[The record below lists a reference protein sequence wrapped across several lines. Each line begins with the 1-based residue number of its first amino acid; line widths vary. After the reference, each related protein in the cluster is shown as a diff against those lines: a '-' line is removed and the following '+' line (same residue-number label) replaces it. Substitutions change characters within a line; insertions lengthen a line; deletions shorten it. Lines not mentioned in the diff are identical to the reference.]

1 MATIFR
7 KKSLERIQS
16 PDQLDEYIHVANPAV
31 WMVLAAIVLLLV
43 GGGIWASVGTI
54 EETVPAALVVRGGE
68 ATCYVAQGRSSEVSP
83 GDAVRVEAGT
93 FAVDS
98 LGDAATSGD
107 VSASGSSQ
115 LTVVR
120 LDETPVAA
128 SEVVALAGDAATAA
142 LGDDAWAATV
152 QVDSNLPDGVYT
164 AAVVTDSYHP
174 LALLFGGN

>member
-83 GDAVRVEAGT
+83 GDAA
-93 FAVDS
+93 S
-98 LGDAATSGD
+98 SG
-107 VSASGSSQ
+107 VASASGSSQ

-128 SEVVALAGDAATAA
+128 SEAVALAGDAAAAA

-152 QVDSNLPDGVYT
+152 QVDSDLSDGVYA